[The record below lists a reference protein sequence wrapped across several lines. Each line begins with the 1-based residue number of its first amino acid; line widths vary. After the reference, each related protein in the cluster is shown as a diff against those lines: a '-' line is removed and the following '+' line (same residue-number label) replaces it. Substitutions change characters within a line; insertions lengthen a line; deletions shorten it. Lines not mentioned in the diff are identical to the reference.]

1 MIKRKKKVVFVGHP
15 IGGDV
20 AGNMRKALAI
30 CEQLHRNGV
39 IPVAPYLVSLQYLN
53 GEVVEDRELGIEVN
67 RICFERGLIDE
78 LWLFGDRI
86 SEGMFGEIKLAL
98 QLKIPIIAKSWET

>member
-1 MIKRKKKVVFVGHP
+1 
-15 IGGDV
+15 
-20 AGNMRKALAI
+20 
-30 CEQLHRNGV
+30 
-39 IPVAPYLVSLQYLN
+39 
-53 GEVVEDRELGIEVN
+53 VN

-98 QLKIPIIAKSWET
+98 QLKIPIIAKSWETQMALRELTKKEYDFLQ